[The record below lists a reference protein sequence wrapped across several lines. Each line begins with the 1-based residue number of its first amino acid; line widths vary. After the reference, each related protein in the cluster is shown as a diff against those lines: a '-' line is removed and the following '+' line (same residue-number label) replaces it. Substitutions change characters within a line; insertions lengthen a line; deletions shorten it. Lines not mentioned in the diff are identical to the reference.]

1 MPNRS
6 FAVSNKVGIFFY
18 FWDKIDDVARLKIKY
33 KATDAGGSY
42 SFLPKYGMIL
52 ASIILITVF
61 LPKQPRFRYEFEKGK
76 VWMHE
81 DLISPYNFAVLKT
94 QAELDKDREN
104 VLKSV
109 YPIYDNH
116 TQVSEQQLTQ
126 FETDLPEKWQ
136 TGGLDTLEENADSY
150 EQVGKQLLTDIY
162 KKGVIAL
169 NNKFQGE
176 QTHYNFTLLT
186 DNVAKQVNTATV
198 FTRESALEFIKK
210 ALSRRSAIKQKDWLA
225 EVLGDYISVNY
236 LFNESLTARLEEDA
250 LASIST
256 TRGMVQRG
264 ELIVANGTT
273 VNNETYQKIESLRK
287 AYEEEARIGGN
298 RTLVMLGQFF
308 IVALVVSLLFVF
320 IYLFR
325 KDIYYNN
332 RLIFLILI
340 VTTGMLLVLS
350 WAIKINLPSLYYIPY
365 CIVPI
370 IIRILFD
377 TRLALNIHLL
387 MVLLAAFFVPNSFEF
402 AFLQFSAGMVAI
414 YSIKTLVKREQFLIS
429 SAIILGTYLVAY
441 IGMGLM
447 RDGSFN
453 NLYWSDL
460 APFIFSVLLTLLAYP
475 LIYAFERLF
484 GIISDVTLMELTNS
498 NSKLL
503 RELSFKAPGTFQHSM
518 QVANIA
524 EAAIYK
530 IGGNTLLVRAGALY
544 HDIGKMANPQYF
556 IENQT
561 KGYNPHDGLSFE
573 QSAQIIISHVAKGV
587 ELARKHQLPDVII
600 DFIRTHHGTTRVDYF
615 YQSYIKSFPE
625 KFVDEEIFHYP
636 GPIPFSRET
645 AVLMMA
651 DSVEAASRS
660 LKEPTAQSLNDLVD
674 KIIESKLNQK
684 QLINSNI
691 TLKDI
696 TQVSE
701 IFKDM
706 LKSIYHVRIDY
717 EANKKSAVI
726 QKSDTEAPQHTN

>member
-1 MPNRS
+1 
-6 FAVSNKVGIFFY
+6 
-18 FWDKIDDVARLKIKY
+18 
-33 KATDAGGSY
+33 
-42 SFLPKYGMIL
+42 
-52 ASIILITVF
+52 
-61 LPKQPRFRYEFEKGK
+61 
-76 VWMHE
+76 MHE

-109 YPIYDNH
+109 YPIYNRN
-116 TQVSEQQLTQ
+116 TQVADQQLTR
-126 FETDLPEKWQ
+126 FDTDFSEKWQ
-136 TGGLDTLEENADSY
+136 ASGLDTLDENATTY
-150 EQVGKQLLTDIY
+150 QQFGKQLLTDIY
-162 KKGVIAL
+162 KRGVIAL

-176 QTHYNFTLLT
+176 NKHYNFTLLT
-186 DNVAKQVNTATV
+186 DNVAKQVNTAAV
-198 FTRESALEFIKK
+198 FTIETAMEYVTK
-210 ALSRRSAIKQKDWLA
+210 AVDGRSAIKQKDWFVD
-225 EVLGDYISVNY
+225 VLGDYVSVNN
-236 LFNESLTARLEEDA
+236 LFNESLTAKLEQDA
-250 LASIST
+250 LGTIST

-273 VNNETYQKIESLRK
+273 VNNEIYQKIESLRK

-298 RTLVMLGQFF
+298 RTLVMMGQFF

-325 KDIYYNN
+325 KDIFHNN
-332 RLIFLILI
+332 RLILLILI
-340 VTTGMLLVLS
+340 VITGMLLVLS
-350 WAIKINLPSLYYIPY
+350 WAITIKLPSLYYIPY
-365 CIVPI
+365 CIVPV
-370 IIRILFD
+370 IIRVLFD

-441 IGMGLM
+441 VGMGLM

-453 NLYWSDL
+453 NLYWSNI
-460 APFIFSVLLTLLAYP
+460 APFVFSVLLTLLAYP
-475 LIYAFERLF
+475 LIYAFERVF

-503 RELSFKAPGTFQHSM
+503 RELSYKAPGTFQHSM
-518 QVANIA
+518 QVANLA
-524 EAAIYK
+524 EAAIYQ

-544 HDIGKMANPQYF
+544 HDIGKMSNPQYF

-561 KGYNPHDGLSFE
+561 KGHNPHDGLSFE
-573 QSAQIIISHVAKGV
+573 QSAQIIISHVAKGI
-587 ELARKHQLPDVII
+587 ELAKKNQLPDVII

-625 KFVDEEIFHYP
+625 KFVDEEMFHYP

-660 LKEPTAQSLNDLVD
+660 LKEPTAKSLNDLVD
-674 KIIESKLNQK
+674 KIIESKLSQK
-684 QLINSNI
+684 QFINSNI

-696 TQVSE
+696 TLVTE
-701 IFKDM
+701 IFKEM

-717 EANKKSAVI
+717 ETGKKAISGQRTDI
-726 QKSDTEAPQHTN
+726 EATGRAD